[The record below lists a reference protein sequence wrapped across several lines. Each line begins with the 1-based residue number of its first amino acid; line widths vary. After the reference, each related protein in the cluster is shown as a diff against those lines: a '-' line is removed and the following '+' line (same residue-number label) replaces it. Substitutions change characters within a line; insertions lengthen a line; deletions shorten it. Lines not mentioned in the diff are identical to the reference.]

1 MCLYPKFIKNKKYLP
16 NKKNN
21 YNPPTPT
28 DYRTTIVPVGCGNCI
43 ECRQQKA
50 REWQT
55 RLHEEIKIHK
65 CKYFVTLTFS
75 EENFTKLCKELKTET
90 ANIIA
95 AKAVRRFL
103 ERWRKKY
110 KKSVTHWLITEL
122 GHTNTERLHLHGLIF
137 TEEPLTLQELQN
149 IWQYGIADNGQYV
162 NERTI
167 NYIVKYVTKIDNDHK
182 GYIPQIFCSSG
193 IGRSFC
199 NTIDFQRR
207 KYNGTNTIEYY
218 TLNNGAKVNLP
229 IYYRNKLYTEE
240 QREQLWLQKL
250 DKQETYVRGLKM
262 PLKTDE
268 DINRYNEVL
277 KQQQEENKRLG
288 YGDDSKEWQRKDYN
302 VTLRRLNVKQRLQEY
317 IKNSKK

>member
-16 NKKNN
+16 NKKNG

-43 ECRQQKA
+43 ECRKQKA

-75 EENFTKLCKELKTET
+75 EENFIKLCSELKTEI
-90 ANIIA
+90 ANIVA

-103 ERWRKKY
+103 ERWRKKN

-122 GHTNTERLHLHGLIF
+122 GNNNTERLHLHGIIF
-137 TEEPLTLQELQN
+137 TEEPISLQELQD
-149 IWQYGIADNGQYV
+149 IWQYGIADNGKYV

-167 NYIVKYVTKIDNDHK
+167 NYIVKYVTKIDNNHK

-193 IGRSFC
+193 IGRSYC
-199 NTIDFQRR
+199 NTVDFQRR
-207 KYNGTNTIEYY
+207 RYNGTNTIEYY
-218 TLNNGAKVNLP
+218 TLNNGAKINLP

-240 QREQLWLQKL
+240 EREQLWLHKL

-277 KQQQEENKRLG
+277 KQQQEENKQLG

-302 VTLRRLNVKQRLQEY
+302 VTLRRLNAMQRLQDY
-317 IKNSKK
+317 IKKSKK